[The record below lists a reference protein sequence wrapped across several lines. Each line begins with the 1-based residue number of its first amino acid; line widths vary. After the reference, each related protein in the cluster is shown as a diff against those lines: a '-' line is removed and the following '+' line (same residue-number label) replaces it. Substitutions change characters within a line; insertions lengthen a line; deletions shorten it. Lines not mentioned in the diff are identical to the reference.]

1 MASEIRV
8 NQIQSRTGVST
19 VSFTDS
25 GPIFAGISTVQGTL
39 IVDGGITARSDNI
52 TQTSITSLGDDS
64 DIRTTRLNFN
74 FSDGG
79 GAAIA
84 AKRSAGVANT
94 ETYLSIRTG
103 GSTNND
109 EKIRIEADGKV
120 GIGTEN
126 PTEKLYV
133 VGDAR
138 VTGNFTLPGQ
148 ERFLSYK
155 TGDQAANDADSVTV
169 GFPAATYDTAG
180 GFDNINNRYVVQN
193 SGFFHFYTQILITT
207 TTANTL
213 REAAIS
219 IERSTD
225 SGSNWTVLTTSAARG
240 NSTADLDTLTFNCS
254 IMSEL
259 NAGDYLRV
267 GAFCNTGDA
276 STWSI
281 AHNPND
287 ALGGNFNN
295 TGNVADYDSRI
306 TYFMGVRIA

>member
-64 DIRTTRLNFN
+64 AIRTTRLNFN

-84 AKRSAGVANT
+84 AKRAAGVANT

-103 GSTNND
+103 GSTNDD
-109 EKIRIEADGKV
+109 EKIRIESNGNV

-133 VGDAR
+133 VGDTR
-138 VTGNFTLPGQ
+138 VTGNFTLSGQ

-155 TGDQAANDADSVTV
+155 DSDQTANDVEDITV
-169 GFPAATYDTAG
+169 AFPAATYDTAG
-180 GFDNINNRYVVQN
+180 GFDNSNDRYVVQN
-193 SGFFHFYTQILITT
+193 SGFFHLYAQVLITT
-207 TTANTL
+207 TTANKL
-213 REAAIS
+213 REGAIS

-225 SGSNWTVLTTSAARG
+225 SGLNWTVLTTSAERG
-240 NSTADLDTLTFNCS
+240 NSTADLDSLTLHVT

-267 GAFCNTGDA
+267 GAFCNTADA
-276 STWSI
+276 TTYTI
-281 AHNPND
+281 AHNVND
-287 ALGGNFNN
+287 IMGANFNL
-295 TGNVADYDSRI
+295 TGNGADYDSRV

>member
-84 AKRSAGVANT
+84 AKRAAGVANT

-103 GSTNND
+103 GSTNDD
-109 EKIRIEADGKV
+109 EKIRIESNGNV

-133 VGDAR
+133 VGDTR
-138 VTGNFTLPGQ
+138 VTGNFTLSGQ

-155 TGDQAANDADSVTV
+155 DSDQTANDVEDITV
-169 GFPAATYDTAG
+169 AFPAATYDTAG
-180 GFDNINNRYVVQN
+180 GFDNSNDRYVVQN
-193 SGFFHFYTQILITT
+193 SGFFHLYAQVLITT
-207 TTANTL
+207 TTANKL
-213 REAAIS
+213 REGAIS

-267 GAFCNTGDA
+267 GAFCNTADA
-276 STWSI
+276 TTYTI
-281 AHNPND
+281 AHNVND
-287 ALGGNFNN
+287 IMGANFNL
-295 TGNVADYDSRI
+295 TGNGADYDSRV

>member
-84 AKRSAGVANT
+84 AKRAAGVANT

-133 VGDAR
+133 VGDTR
-138 VTGNFTLPGQ
+138 VTGNFTLSGQ

-155 TGDQAANDADSVTV
+155 DSDQTANDVEDITV
-169 GFPAATYDTAG
+169 AFPAATYDTAG
-180 GFDNINNRYVVQN
+180 GFDNSNDRYVVQN
-193 SGFFHFYTQILITT
+193 SGFFHLYAQVLITT
-207 TTANTL
+207 TTANKL
-213 REAAIS
+213 REGAIS

-225 SGSNWTVLTTSAARG
+225 SGLNWTVLTTSAERG
-240 NSTADLDTLTFNCS
+240 NSTADLDSLTLHVT

-267 GAFCNTGDA
+267 GAFCNTADA
-276 STWSI
+276 ATYTV
-281 AHNPND
+281 AHNVND
-287 ALGGNFNN
+287 VMGGNF
-295 TGNVADYDSRI
+295 TLAGSAQYDGRVS
-306 TYFMGVRIA
+306 YFMGVRIA